1 MMGAVENGGLGAW
14 GINVFHHREELL
26 RALRNGERLPALIR
40 QMATGSFLCAT
51 LYGLVLGTQIGGW
64 QVVASPVKLPLIL
77 LGTAGI
83 CVAALYVLLALA
95 GERFNW
101 PQVVALA
108 LCSVTASALCMAA
121 FLPVT
126 AFWTLCFQ
134 DGNRAPI
141 VLVHTAAFTV
151 AGMIGTRFGL
161 EMVHSLFPA
170 SRPRRVMLMWMWLF
184 GLVAQQMA
192 WIFRPHFYP
201 TTSFMS
207 PLESGGTALQRL
219 LQIVLERLHG

>member
-1 MMGAVENGGLGAW
+1 MEAVGSRGGDAW
-14 GINVFHHREELL
+14 GINVFRHREELL
-26 RALRNGERLPALIR
+26 RALRDGERLPALIR
-40 QMATGSFLCAT
+40 RMATGSFLCAT
-51 LYGLVLGTQIGGW
+51 LYGLVLGALIGGW
-64 QVVASPVKLPLIL
+64 QVLSSPVKLPLVL

-83 CVAALYVLLALA
+83 CMTALYVMLALA

-101 PQVVALA
+101 PQVIALA

-126 AFWTLCFQ
+126 AFWTLCFLG
-134 DGNRAPI
+134 GNRQPI

-151 AGMIGTRFGL
+151 AGVIGTRFGL
-161 EMVHSLFPA
+161 EMAGSLFPA
-170 SRPRRVMLMWMWLF
+170 PRPRRVMVVWMWLF

-192 WIFRPHFYP
+192 WIFRPHFHP
-201 TTSFMS
+201 TTYFMP

-219 LQIVLERLHG
+219 FQIVVERLHG